1 MKNKILTFLMMFLCL
16 QVNAQQRRKAVTQRR
31 TTTSVKKNN
40 QQAIKKTRKVGE
52 DGFVWYELKK
62 GGLYGAADIEGKT
75 IIPIEYTSVY
85 YKANKD
91 TQKHYFHVKDNDFEG
106 IYTRFGFCIIP
117 TFKHFT
123 SCSITGGESFD
134 GRIFLGVEC
143 KNNNGEMAFYD
154 IRGNEVISLG
164 NYERLYIA
172 CGSRD
177 TDGNP
182 QLASIRYII
191 DGWVGV
197 FDLNGKKLCKPL
209 IKKNLGYI
217 LVYKDK
223 LEIVNADE
231 TWSKWETQFIS
242 GTFSENT
249 RFNYDNFDRIH
260 YPFKPSLSNS
270 SSSSSSTS
278 SSSPSRNSSSSNS
291 ISSSSSRSSS
301 SRSSSSNSSSGHQQR
316 QVWKERWRNCT
327 ACDPDRRGYCRN
339 CHGRGGYY
347 IGNIFNFCGICA
359 GTGSCTMCG
368 GRGEYKETY
377 STWE

>member
-1 MKNKILTFLMMFLCL
+1 
-16 QVNAQQRRKAVTQRR
+16 
-31 TTTSVKKNN
+31 
-40 QQAIKKTRKVGE
+40 
-52 DGFVWYELKK
+52 
-62 GGLYGAADIEGKT
+62 
-75 IIPIEYTSVY
+75 
-85 YKANKD
+85 
-91 TQKHYFHVKDNDFEG
+91 
-106 IYTRFGFCIIP
+106 
-117 TFKHFT
+117 
-123 SCSITGGESFD
+123 
-134 GRIFLGVEC
+134 
-143 KNNNGEMAFYD
+143 MAFYD

-347 IGNIFNFCGICA
+347 IGNIFNVCGICA

-368 GRGEYKETY
+368 AEENTRRLTARGSKTLTIKLFKAKIGLHYLY
-377 STWE
+377 SNYGGSFILKFSPFCSS

>member
-1 MKNKILTFLMMFLCL
+1 MKNKILIFLMMFLCL

-75 IIPIEYTSVY
+75 IIPIKYTSVY

-123 SCSITGGESFD
+123 SCSITGGKRFD

-164 NYERLYIA
+164 NYERLYMA

-177 TDGNP
+177 TDGNIE
-182 QLASIRYII
+182 LANIHYII
-191 DGWVGV
+191 DGWEGV

-217 LVYKDK
+217 LVHKDK

-291 ISSSSSRSSS
+291 TSSSS

-347 IGNIFNFCGICA
+347 IGNIFNVCGICA